1 LIWTQFSFLYLQL
14 QKLKRDYDRLNKKHS
29 KQSKES
35 ERDKDRTNVEL
46 QDSMTQ
52 VTRLSSKL
60 EVLVIFFRIEF
71 IGSGVHIKHRF
82 VIYGERAF

>member
-1 LIWTQFSFLYLQL
+1 MFFLYLQL

-29 KQSKES
+29 KQSKDS
-35 ERDKDRTNVEL
+35 ERDKDRTNAEL

-71 IGSGVHIKHRF
+71 IGSGVYKT
-82 VIYGERAF
+82 